1 MTRTR
6 TPLFN
11 PHTFLNEVGSGKTML
26 PSPNKQMIFSQGDAA
41 DAVFYI
47 QAGKVKLTVVSQ
59 QGKEAIVAIL
69 EEGAFFGESCL
80 AGHTVRTATAT
91 SDDDSLVRQLHTQIL
106 TAYPDIE
113 VVGQAATGDEAIS
126 YVQKLQPNIVIL
138 PGLRSMWSWSFPN
151 MFSFPYIKKGLKA

>member
-1 MTRTR
+1 MKLAEANDSAIAKQTDD
-6 TPLFN
+6 LF
-11 PHTFLNEVGSGKTML
+11 PRGYGGCRVLYPGG
-26 PSPNKQMIFSQGDAA
+26 QGQAHRGLAA
-41 DAVFYI
+41 R
-47 QAGKVKLTVVSQ
+47 Q
-59 QGKEAIVAIL
+59 EAIVAIL